1 MEVMEIEK
9 TRGYGIAA
17 SDAEGSWDSAFKLKL
32 KKVAIKTVMK
42 QITFLQ
48 KIQVLIWFYKEK
60 KRALKLDLSDI
71 RAKGMTNETFIKQQ
85 LEYISLFSALT
96 KVLNKESA
104 LKIMYSVMDAT
115 ATEALLLSL
124 PEIDDVKKFGDSIE
138 FFRKYMSVFPEVSKK
153 AGCHEI
159 TITEDSTNN
168 IQLDINWCVW
178 FELAKKMDV
187 PEACLANCYA
197 DDLAYPDYFKA
208 LGIKYSRKG
217 TLAQGKKC
225 CDTRFEKI

>member
-1 MEVMEIEK
+1 M
-9 TRGYGIAA
+9 RGYGIAA

-60 KRALKLDLSDI
+60 KRAAKLDLSGI
-71 RAKGMTNETFIKQQ
+71 RAKGMRNEVFIKQQ
-85 LEYISLFSALT
+85 LEYVSLFSALT
-96 KVLNKESA
+96 KVLNQERA
-104 LKIMYSVMDAT
+104 LKIMYSVMDVT
-115 ATEALLLSL
+115 AVEALLLSL
-124 PEIDDVKKFGDSIE
+124 PEIDEVKKFGDSLE
-138 FFRKYMSVFPEVSKK
+138 FFRKYMVSGMIAANK

-159 TITEDSTNN
+159 TTTEDSTAN
-168 IQLDINWCVW
+168 IRFNINWCVW

-197 DDLAYPDYFKA
+197 DDLVYPHYFKA
-208 LGIKYSRKG
+208 LGIKYSREG

-225 CDTRFEKI
+225 CDIRFEKI

>member
-1 MEVMEIEK
+1 MEIEN
-9 TRGYGIAA
+9 TRGYGIAV
-17 SDAEGSWDSAFKLKL
+17 SDAEGSWDSAFKSRIKKTALKT
-32 KKVAIKTVMK
+32 IMK
-42 QITFLQ
+42 QLTFLQ

-60 KRALKLDLSDI
+60 KRAAKLDLSDI
-71 RAKGMTNETFIKQQ
+71 RAKGMTNEAFIKQQ
-85 LEYISLFSALT
+85 LEYISLFSTLT
-96 KVLNKESA
+96 KVLNKECA

-115 ATEALLLSL
+115 AAEALLLSM

-138 FFRKYMSVFPEVSKK
+138 FFRKYMAVLPEASKK

-159 TITEDSTNN
+159 TIMEDSTN
-168 IQLDINWCVW
+168 IIRLDINWCVW
-178 FELAKKMDV
+178 LELAKKMDV

-197 DDLAYPDYFKA
+197 DDLAYPDYFRA

-225 CDTRFEKI
+225 CDLRFEKI